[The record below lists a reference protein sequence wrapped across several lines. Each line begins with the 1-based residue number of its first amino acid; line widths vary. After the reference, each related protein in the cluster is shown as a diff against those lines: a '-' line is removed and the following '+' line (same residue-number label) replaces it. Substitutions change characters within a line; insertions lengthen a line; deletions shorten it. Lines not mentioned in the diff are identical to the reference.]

1 MELKSMRLVTASLAT
16 ALLVCFAPASGNLMA
31 EDRIEAK
38 VVKYPELAKTVRDLK
53 GKVVVVD
60 LWSFY

>member
-1 MELKSMRLVTASLAT
+1 MRSATPRLAL
-16 ALLVCFAPASGNLMA
+16 AMLFCLLAAGKLTA
-31 EDRIEAK
+31 EDRIEAR
-38 VVKYPELAKTVRDLK
+38 VVKYPELAKTVRALK